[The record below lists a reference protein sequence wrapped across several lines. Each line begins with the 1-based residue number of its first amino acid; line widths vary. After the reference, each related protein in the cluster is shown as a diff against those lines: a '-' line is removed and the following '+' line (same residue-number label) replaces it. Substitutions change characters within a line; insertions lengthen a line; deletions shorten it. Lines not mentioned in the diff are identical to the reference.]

1 MNSINNNYATVVW
14 ANLIGSEDWEK
25 QLITDN
31 PDNVEKA
38 VAWAKGNGYDR
49 IEVKRINLQ
58 RAIGYWG
65 A

>member
-1 MNSINNNYATVVW
+1 MNSINSNYATVVW

-38 VAWAKGNGYDR
+38 VAWAKENGYDR

-58 RAIGYWG
+58 SAIGYWG